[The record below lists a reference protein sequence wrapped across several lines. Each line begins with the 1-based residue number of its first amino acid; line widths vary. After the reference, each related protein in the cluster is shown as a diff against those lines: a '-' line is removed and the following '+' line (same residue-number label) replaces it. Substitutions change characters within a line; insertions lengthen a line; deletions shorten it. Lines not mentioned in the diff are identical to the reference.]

1 MATRDYKHSTSRSR
15 KKKSSG
21 VPGWVWGVAGLTV
34 GLFAAFLVYLD
45 GRDSAPAEPRVVATP
60 APAPAPRETRDVRRP
75 QAEEIPAPPR
85 PRFDFYTMLPE
96 LEVVVPE
103 PETRPSRPGEPAPAP
118 QRVEEPGVYML
129 QAGSFRQ
136 FQEADRMK
144 ASLALLGVQA
154 DIQRVQVNSDTW
166 HRVRV
171 GPFRDTAELNKV
183 RERLHANQIQT
194 LLMKL
199 PESG

>member
-1 MATRDYKHSTSRSR
+1 MATRDYKHSATRRR
-15 KKKSSG
+15 KKG
-21 VPGWVWGVAGLTV
+21 VGFPGWAWGITGLAV

-45 GRDSAPAEPRVVATP
+45 GRQATAPEARVAS
-60 APAPAPRETRDVRRP
+60 APAPAQRDTRDVRR
-75 QAEEIPAPPR
+75 QSAEEVPAAPR

-103 PETRPSRPGEPAPAP
+103 PETLPRRAGEPAPAP
-118 QRVEEPGVYML
+118 RKVEEPGTYML

-144 ASLALLGVQA
+144 ASLALLGIQA

-166 HRVRV
+166 HRVHV

-194 LLMKL
+194 LLMRL
-199 PESG
+199 PETSG

>member
-1 MATRDYKHSTSRSR
+1 MARDYKHSVNRR
-15 KKKSSG
+15 KKKSG
-21 VPGWVWGVAGLTV
+21 GGFPGWAWGITGLTI
-34 GLFAAFLVYLD
+34 GLFAAFLVYLG
-45 GRDSAPAEPRVVATP
+45 GRDSTAPEARTLLTP
-60 APAPAPRETRDVRRP
+60 APAPARQETRDVRRQ
-75 QAEEIPAPPR
+75 QAEEVPAPPR

-118 QRVEEPGVYML
+118 RQVEEPGTYIL

-136 FQEADRMK
+136 HQEADRMK

-154 DIQRVQVNSDTW
+154 EIQKVQVNSDTW

>member
-1 MATRDYKHSTSRSR
+1 MAARDYKHSTSRSR

-21 VPGWVWGVAGLTV
+21 LPGWVWGVAGLTI

-45 GRDSAPAEPRVVATP
+45 GREAAPTEARTIS
-60 APAPAPRETRDVRRP
+60 APAPAQREARDVRRQ
-75 QAEEIPAPPR
+75 QAEPAPALPK

-118 QRVEEPGVYML
+118 TQVEEPGIYML

-136 FQEADRMK
+136 YDEADRMK
-144 ASLALLGVQA
+144 ASLALLGIQA
-154 DIQRVQVNSDTW
+154 NIQKVQVNSDTW

-183 RERLHANQIQT
+183 RERLHGNQIQT

-199 PESG
+199 PEAG

>member
-1 MATRDYKHSTSRSR
+1 MARDYKHSVNRRR
-15 KKKSSG
+15 KKSG
-21 VPGWVWGVAGLTV
+21 GGLPGWVWGVAGLAV
-34 GLFAAFLVYLD
+34 GLFTALLVYLD
-45 GRDSAPAEPRVVATP
+45 GRQGETPQVSAVTTP
-60 APAPAPRETRDVRRP
+60 APAQRDARDVRR
-75 QAEEIPAPPR
+75 QGAEEVPAPPR

-103 PETRPSRPGEPAPAP
+103 PETRPARPGDAPPAPP
-118 QRVEEPGVYML
+118 KVEEPGTYML

-144 ASLALLGVQA
+144 ASLALLGIQA

-171 GPFRDTAELNKV
+171 GPFRDNAELNRI

-194 LLMKL
+194 LLMRL

>member
-1 MATRDYKHSTSRSR
+1 MAARDYKHSTNRGR

-21 VPGWVWGVAGLTV
+21 LPGWVWGVAGLTI
-34 GLFAAFLVYLD
+34 GLFAALLIYLD
-45 GRDSAPAEPRVVATP
+45 GREGAPSEARVIS
-60 APAPAPRETRDVRRP
+60 APAPAQREARDVRRQ
-75 QAEEIPAPPR
+75 QAEEVPAPPK

-118 QRVEEPGVYML
+118 KQVEEPGIYML

-136 FQEADRMK
+136 YQEADRMK

-154 DIQRVQVNSDTW
+154 DIQKVQVNSDTW

-183 RERLHANQIQT
+183 RERLHGNQIQT

>member
-1 MATRDYKHSTSRSR
+1 MAARDYKHSTSRSR

-21 VPGWVWGVAGLTV
+21 LPGWVWGVAGLTI

-45 GRDSAPAEPRVVATP
+45 GREGESSEARVIS
-60 APAPAPRETRDVRRP
+60 APAPAQRETRDVRRQ
-75 QAEEIPAPPR
+75 QAEEVPAPPK

-118 QRVEEPGVYML
+118 KQVEEPGIYML

-136 FQEADRMK
+136 YDEADRMK

-154 DIQRVQVNSDTW
+154 DIQKVQVNSDTW

-183 RERLHANQIQT
+183 RERLHGNQIQT

-199 PESG
+199 PEAG

>member
-1 MATRDYKHSTSRSR
+1 MARDYKHSVNRR
-15 KKKSSG
+15 KKKSG
-21 VPGWVWGVAGLTV
+21 GGLPGWAWGIAGLSV
-34 GLFAAFLVYLD
+34 GLFAAFLVYLGGD
-45 GRDSAPAEPRVVATP
+45 NVSSEARSVTSTAPAQRDT
-60 APAPAPRETRDVRRP
+60 REVRRTGP
-75 QAEEIPAPPR
+75 EEAPAPPR

-103 PETRPSRPGEPAPAP
+103 PEILPGRPGEAPPAP
-118 QRVEEPGVYML
+118 RTVEEPGTYML

-144 ASLALLGVQA
+144 ASLALLGVEA

-171 GPFRDTAELNKV
+171 GPFRDTTELNKV

-194 LLMKL
+194 LLMRL

>member
-1 MATRDYKHSTSRSR
+1 MATRDYKHSSSRSR

-21 VPGWVWGVAGLTV
+21 LPGWAWGVSGLTI
-34 GLFAAFLVYLD
+34 GLFAAFLIYLD
-45 GRDSAPAEPRVVATP
+45 GRDSTPSEARVIS
-60 APAPAPRETRDVRRP
+60 APAPAQREARDVRRQQP
-75 QAEEIPAPPR
+75 EEAPALPK

-118 QRVEEPGVYML
+118 KQVEEPGIYML

-136 FQEADRMK
+136 YQEADRMK
-144 ASLALLGVQA
+144 ASLALLGVKA
-154 DIQRVQVNSDTW
+154 DIQKVQVNSDTW

-183 RERLHANQIQT
+183 RERLHGNQIQT

-199 PESG
+199 PETSG

>member
-1 MATRDYKHSTSRSR
+1 MATRDYKHSGTRRR
-15 KKKSSG
+15 KKGGSG
-21 VPGWVWGVAGLTV
+21 FPGWAWGITGLAV

-45 GRDSAPAEPRVVATP
+45 GRDTAPSEARAIS
-60 APAPAPRETRDVRRP
+60 APAPASRDTREVRRQTP
-75 QAEEIPAPPR
+75 EEIPAPPR

-103 PETRPSRPGEPAPAP
+103 PETVPTRPGEPAPAP
-118 QRVEEPGVYML
+118 KKVEEPGTYML

-144 ASLALLGVQA
+144 ANLALLGIEA
-154 DIQRVQVNSDTW
+154 DIQRVQVNADTW

-171 GPFRDTAELNKV
+171 GPFSDTSELNRV
-183 RERLHANQIQT
+183 RERLHSNQIQT
-194 LLMKL
+194 LLMRI
-199 PESG
+199 PEGSG